1 MKLSDTIEYMSVKR
15 VSGKTV
21 MEYRES
27 LLEKWEDVRPV
38 VIYFAGERFVV
49 EYDEH
54 GDPLSAPVVALVHS
68 YLGNIELTKN
78 DN

>member
-1 MKLSDTIEYMSVKR
+1 MRMEEYKERLVD
-15 VSGKTV
+15 
-21 MEYRES
+21 
-27 LLEKWEDVRPV
+27 KWEEVRPV

-54 GDPLSAPVVALVHS
+54 HNPLLSPTVAMVHS
-68 YLGNIELTKN
+68 YLGNMDLTKT